1 MPFGIIH
8 FFIYISSVVLFS
20 GLLSQ
25 CGLTMV
31 AEFFYY
37 LVGPYYTG
45 LKLTPAPSTPP
56 LLALFFKCSWL
67 NFHRQTCAA
76 GPFNAISQKNAI

>member
-8 FFIYISSVVLFS
+8 FVIYIYSVVLFS

-25 CGLTMV
+25 CDLTMV

-45 LKLTPAPSTPP
+45 LKLTPAPSTP
-56 LLALFFKCSWL
+56 ALIGAIFQMFLVKLSSANMC
-67 NFHRQTCAA
+67 RR
-76 GPFNAISQKNAI
+76 PF